1 MVIIGEQESDYPRLH
16 LCLCRLEDLVREHP
30 QTVATVLDAI
40 LAAGSGAEASPQVR
54 QPVES
59 KLWRALRY
67 GDAPAVM
74 VMDTPGACSHHIPG
88 TNRIMLEKSLVRRFE
103 QAESGSHNARFLGQE
118 VMAIVL
124 QSLVHWLC
132 NHCLADLTTSAV
144 VHGAV
149 ADLRKTAFQDLRC

>member
-1 MVIIGEQESDYPRLH
+1 MVIIGEQEKSYPRLH
-16 LCLCRLEDLVREHP
+16 FVLCRLEGLIRDHP
-30 QTVATVLDAI
+30 QTVEAILDAI
-40 LAAGSGAEASPQVR
+40 LTVESGAAASSRVR
-54 QPVES
+54 QPLEA

-74 VMDTPGACSHHIPG
+74 VMDMPGACSHHIPG

-103 QAESGSHNARFLGQE
+103 EAEPGSHNGRFLGQE

-124 QSLVHWLC
+124 QSLVQWLC
-132 NHCLADLTTSAV
+132 HRCLADMTASAV
-144 VHGAV
+144 DYGAV